1 MNIRT
6 LHRKIS
12 FYLMIPIGVI
22 LLSGLILQLRN
33 QIEWIQP
40 ELIQGEA
47 GTGSLLGP
55 TDIIQR
61 LEISKS
67 EVDQIIYKPAKNN
80 VSVRMK
86 SGEEIQLDPESGKV
100 LKRAIRRTNLL
111 IDIHQGSIIGPLG
124 QYGVYL
130 VSGLGLL
137 LLYLSGMSL
146 LVPKRKK

>member
-6 LHRKIS
+6 LHRKLS
-12 FYLMIPIGVI
+12 FYLVIPIGVI

-40 ELIQGEA
+40 ALMQGDA

-55 TDIIQR
+55 NDIIQR

-80 VSVRMK
+80 VSVRLK

-100 LKRAIRRTNLL
+100 LKKAMRRTNLL

-137 LLYLSGMSL
+137 LLYLTGMSL
-146 LVPKRKK
+146 LIPKRKK